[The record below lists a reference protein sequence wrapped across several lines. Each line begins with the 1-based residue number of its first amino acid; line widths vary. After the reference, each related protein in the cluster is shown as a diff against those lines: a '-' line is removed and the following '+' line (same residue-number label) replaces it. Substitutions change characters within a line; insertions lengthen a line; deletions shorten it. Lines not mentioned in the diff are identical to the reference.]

1 MNHTKNEY
9 SDLKLLNLK
18 QSSKIYSIEEIKNIA
33 RQIFSKYNFE
43 KVYLF
48 GSYARGEATKL
59 SDIDI
64 MVVGG
69 NINTLMNLSDFALEL
84 VKIFKKEI
92 DIVKEENYTKKDDNE
107 YFDLANKLFYNVV
120 RKERV
125 LIYG

>member
-1 MNHTKNEY
+1 MNDTKNEY

>member
-1 MNHTKNEY
+1 MNNTKCEY
-9 SDLKLLNLK
+9 SDLKLLNIK
-18 QSSKIYSIEEIKNIA
+18 QSSKIYSIEEIKNIT

-69 NINTLMNLSDFALEL
+69 NINTFMNLSDFALEL
-84 VKIFKKEI
+84 VKILKKEV
-92 DIVKEENYTKKDDNE
+92 DIVKEENYTKKEVNE
-107 YFDLANKLFYNVV
+107 YFDLANKLFYSVV
-120 RKERV
+120 CKERV

>member
-1 MNHTKNEY
+1 MNNTKNEY
-9 SDLKLLNLK
+9 SDLKLLNIK

-48 GSYARGEATKL
+48 GSYARGEATNL

>member
-1 MNHTKNEY
+1 MNNTKSEY

-18 QSSKIYSIEEIKNIA
+18 QSSKIYSIEEIKNIT

-69 NINTLMNLSDFALEL
+69 NINTFMNLSDFALEL
-84 VKIFKKEI
+84 VKILKKEV
-92 DIVKEENYTKKDDNE
+92 DIVKEENYTKKEDNE
-107 YFDLANKLFYNVV
+107 YFDLANKLFYSVV
-120 RKERV
+120 CKERV

>member
-1 MNHTKNEY
+1 MNGIKNEY

-18 QSSKIYSIEEIKNIA
+18 QSNKIYSIDEIRNIA
-33 RQIFSKYNFE
+33 KQIFSKYNFE

-69 NINTLMNLSDFALEL
+69 NINTLINLSDFALEL

-107 YFDLANKLFYNVV
+107 YFDLANKIFYNIVC
-120 RKERV
+120 KERV